1 MKSVFYKDTRDEV
14 VSRINSLN
22 EASKAQW
29 GKMTVAQMVRHCTL
43 CEEYYYGNISVK
55 RSFLGRLLG
64 KIAIKSILKDDASG
78 FRKNAST
85 PLQFKVS
92 EINLD
97 LETEKANWKSFMEKY
112 ETFKNER
119 FKHWFFGEMT
129 KEQLGQFIYK
139 HTDHHLRQF
148 GV

>member
-1 MKSVFYKDTRDEV
+1 MKSIFLKATRDEV
-14 VSRINSLN
+14 INRINSLN

-29 GKMTVAQMVRHCTL
+29 GKMTVAQMVRHCAL
-43 CEEYYYGNISVK
+43 CEEYYYGNITIK
-55 RSFLGRLLG
+55 RSFPGRLLG
-64 KIAIKSILKDDASG
+64 RVAINSILKDDVNS

-85 PLQFKVS
+85 PPPLKVS
-92 EINLD
+92 ESHLD
-97 LETEKANWKSFMEKY
+97 LETEKANWKNLIGKY
-112 ETFKNER
+112 ETFKGEK

-139 HTDHHLRQF
+139 HGDHHLRQF